1 MCVSMCVC
9 VSVSV
14 CVCVLAFVR
23 ARMMCTNMRLLNNNY
38 VCLSVCVQKS
48 KHLLADSHKPV
59 LCCVGMLGAVLAWD
73 ARGNRHTRDCTF
85 WEERPV
91 SAKGGGVE
99 GGFNTHVCVSVCV
112 SACVCV
118 CVCVFARSHPC
129 LFVG

>member
-85 WEERPV
+85 WEERPG

-99 GGFNTHVCVSVCV
+99 DFHENEEK
-112 SACVCV
+112 
-118 CVCVFARSHPC
+118 
-129 LFVG
+129 